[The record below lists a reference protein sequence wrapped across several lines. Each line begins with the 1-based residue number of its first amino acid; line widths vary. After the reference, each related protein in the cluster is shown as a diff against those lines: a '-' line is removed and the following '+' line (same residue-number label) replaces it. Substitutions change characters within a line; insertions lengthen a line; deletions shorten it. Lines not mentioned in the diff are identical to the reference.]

1 MSKELLLVVDAVAN
15 EKGVPESVIIE
26 ALEAALATAAKKRYH
41 EQDVLTRVSINPKDG
56 SYETFRRW
64 EVVADDVVM
73 ESPDRQTRLM
83 DAVDEVEGVEVGDYI
98 EEQIENPEFGR
109 IAAQAAKQVIVQR
122 VREAER
128 NQVVE
133 GWKDRVGELVTG
145 IVKRVERGNVYV
157 DLGGNAEAFIP
168 KDKAIPRDVVRAG
181 DRVRGY
187 LFDVRS
193 EPRGPQ
199 LFISRAAPEFMM
211 ELFKLEV
218 PEVGQGLVEI
228 KACARDPG
236 DRAKIAVIAYD
247 TRTDPIGAC
256 IGMRGSRVQAVSN
269 ELNGERVDI
278 VLWSDNP
285 AQFVINAM
293 APAEVQSIIVD
304 EEKHSMDLAVAEER
318 LAQAIGKGGQN
329 VRLASRLTGWQL
341 NVMTADQVLAKSE
354 AEQTAARQLFM
365 DKLEVDEEIASI
377 LVTEGCRGDG
387 GLLKDA
393 EESGY
398 VPGGELLAVEG
409 FDEDIV
415 EELRSRARDALL
427 NEALA
432 AEEEL
437 DEHQPAEDLLALD
450 GMDSDTAYALA
461 AHGVRT
467 VDDLGELGADEV
479 VEFGIDGLD
488 EARAA
493 ALILAARA
501 EEIARLEREA

>member
-1 MSKELLLVVDAVAN
+1 
-15 EKGVPESVIIE
+15 
-26 ALEAALATAAKKRYH
+26 
-41 EQDVLTRVSINPKDG
+41 
-56 SYETFRRW
+56 
-64 EVVADDVVM
+64 M
-73 ESPDRQTRLM
+73 ESPDRQVRLM
-83 DAVDEVEGVEVGDYI
+83 DAVDESEGAEVGDYI
-98 EEQIENPEFGR
+98 EEQIEIPVFGR
-109 IAAQAAKQVIVQR
+109 IAAPAAKLVFVQR
-122 VREAER
+122 GRAAER
-128 NQVVE
+128 AQVVDQ
-133 GWKDRVGELVTG
+133 WKDRVGELVTG
-145 IVKRVERGNVYV
+145 VVKRAERGNIYV

-168 KDKAIPRDVVRAG
+168 KEKGIPRDVLRAG

-193 EPRGPQ
+193 EIRGPQ

-236 DRAKIAVIAYD
+236 DRAKIAVLAYD

-304 EEKHSMDLAVAEER
+304 EEKHSMDLAVAEDK
-318 LAQAIGKGGQN
+318 LAQAIGRGGQN
-329 VRLASRLTGWQL
+329 VRLASRLSGWQL
-341 NVMTADQVLAKSE
+341 NVMTQDQVTAKSE
-354 AEQTAARQLFM
+354 AEQDAARALFQE
-365 DKLEVDEEIASI
+365 KLEVDEEIAGI
-377 LVTEGCRGDG
+377 LVSEGFTTV
-387 GLLKDA
+387 
-393 EESGY
+393 EEIAY
-398 VPGGELLAVEG
+398 VPVGELLAVEG

-427 NEALA
+427 NDALA
-432 AEEEL
+432 VEEGL
-437 DEHQPAEDLLALD
+437 DEHQPEEDLLGLE
-450 GMDSDTAYALA
+450 GMDEETAFALA
-461 AHGVRT
+461 AHGIRT
-467 VDDLGELGADEV
+467 ADDLGELGADEV
-479 VEFGIDGLD
+479 VEFGIEGLD

-501 EEIARLEREA
+501 EEIARLEREG

>member
-15 EKGVPESVIIE
+15 EKGVPESVILE
-26 ALEAALATAAKKRYH
+26 AIEAALASAAKKRYPD
-41 EQDVLTRVSINPKDG
+41 QDVLVRVAINPKDG

-73 ESPDRQTRLM
+73 ESPDRQVRLM
-83 DAVDEVEGVEVGDYI
+83 DAVDESEGAEVGDYI
-98 EEQIENPEFGR
+98 EEPIDNPDFGR

-128 NQVVE
+128 AQVVDQ
-133 GWKDRVGELVTG
+133 WKDRVGELVTG
-145 IVKRVERGNVYV
+145 IVKRAERGNIFV

-168 KDKAIPRDVVRAG
+168 KDKGIPRDVLRAG

-187 LFDVRS
+187 LYDVRT
-193 EPRGPQ
+193 EIRGPQ
-199 LFISRAAPEFMM
+199 LFISRAAPEFMI

-236 DRAKIAVIAYD
+236 DRAKIAVLAYD
-247 TRTDPIGAC
+247 NRTDPIGAC

-304 EEKHSMDLAVAEER
+304 EEKHSMDLAVAEDK
-318 LAQAIGKGGQN
+318 LAQAIGRGGQN
-329 VRLASRLTGWQL
+329 VRLASRLAGWQL
-341 NVMTADQVLAKSE
+341 NVMTQDQVAAKSE
-354 AEQTAARQLFM
+354 GEQAASRQLFV
-365 DKLEVDEEIASI
+365 DKLEVDEEIAGI
-377 LVTEGCRGDG
+377 LVSEGFSTV
-387 GLLKDA
+387 
-393 EESGY
+393 EEIAY
-398 VPGGELLAVEG
+398 VPVGELLAVEG

-415 EELRSRARDALL
+415 EELRARARESLLNDAL
-427 NEALA
+427 AV
-432 AEEEL
+432 EEEV
-437 DEHQPAEDLLALD
+437 DEHQPADDLLALE
-450 GMDSDTAYALA
+450 GMDDETAFALA
-461 AHGVRT
+461 GHGIRT
-467 VDDLGELGADEV
+467 ADDLGELGADEIA
-479 VEFGIDGLD
+479 EFGIDGLD

-501 EEIARLEREA
+501 EEIARLEREG

>member
-1 MSKELLLVVDAVAN
+1 MSKELLLVMEAVAN
-15 EKGVPESVIIE
+15 EKGVPREVIIE
-26 ALEAALATAAKKRYH
+26 AMEAALASAAKKRYH
-41 EQDVLTRVSINPKDG
+41 DQEVDIRVSIDPKSG
-56 SYETFRRW
+56 EYETFRRW

-73 ESPDRQTRLM
+73 ESPDRQIRLM
-83 DAVDEVEGVEVGDYI
+83 DAVDESEGAEVGDYI
-98 EEQIENPEFGR
+98 EEQIENPDFGR

-128 NQVVE
+128 AQVVDQ
-133 GWKDRVGELVTG
+133 WKDRVGELVTG
-145 IVKRVERGNVYV
+145 IVKRAERGNIFV
-157 DLGGNAEAFIP
+157 DLGGNAEAFIA
-168 KDKAIPRDVVRAG
+168 KDKGIPRDVLRAG

-187 LFDVRS
+187 LYDVRS

-199 LFISRAAPEFMM
+199 LFISRAAPEFMI

-236 DRAKIAVIAYD
+236 DRAKIAVLAHD
-247 TRTDPIGAC
+247 HRTDPIGAC

-278 VLWSDNP
+278 ILWSDNA

-304 EEKHSMDLAVAEER
+304 EEKHSMDLAVAEDR

-329 VRLASRLTGWQL
+329 VRLASRLSGWQL
-341 NVMTADQVLAKSE
+341 NVMTQDQVTAKSE
-354 AEQTAARQLFM
+354 AEQASARQLFM
-365 DKLEVDEEIASI
+365 DKLEVDEEIAGI
-377 LVTEGCRGDG
+377 LVSEGFNTV
-387 GLLKDA
+387 
-393 EESGY
+393 EEIAY
-398 VPGGELLAVEG
+398 VPVGELLAVEG

-437 DEHQPAEDLLALD
+437 DEHQPAADLIELD
-450 GMDSDTAYALA
+450 GMTEELA
-461 AHGVRT
+461 FTLASRGVVTR
-467 VDDLGELGADEV
+467 DDLADLATDELTDIEGVDE
-479 VEFGIDGLD
+479 ERAKTLIM
-488 EARAA
+488 EARKHWF
-493 ALILAARA
+493 
-501 EEIARLEREA
+501 E

>member
-15 EKGVPESVIIE
+15 EKGVPREVIIE
-26 ALEAALATAAKKRYH
+26 AIEAALASAAKKRYP
-41 EQDVLTRVSINPKDG
+41 EQDVAIRVVVDPKDG

-73 ESPDRQTRLM
+73 ESPDRQLRMM
-83 DAVDEVEGVEVGDYI
+83 DAVDESDGVEVGDFI
-98 EEQIENPEFGR
+98 EEQIESAEFGR

-128 NQVVE
+128 QQVVDA
-133 GWKDRVGELVTG
+133 WKDRVGELVNGT
-145 IVKRVERGNVYV
+145 VKRVERGNIYV

-168 KDKAIPRDVVRAG
+168 KDKGIPRDILRTG

-187 LFDVRS
+187 LYDVRS
-193 EPRGPQ
+193 EQRGPQ

-211 ELFKLEV
+211 ELFRLEV
-218 PEVGQGLVEI
+218 PEVGQGLVDI

-236 DRAKIAVIAYD
+236 DRAKIAVLAYD
-247 TRTDPIGAC
+247 NRTDPIGAC
-256 IGMRGSRVQAVSN
+256 IGMRGSRVQAVTN

-304 EEKHSMDLAVAEER
+304 EDKHSMDLAVAEEL
-318 LAQAIGKGGQN
+318 LAKAIGKGGQN

-341 NVMTADQVLAKSE
+341 NVMTADQVQAKSE
-354 AEQTAARQLFM
+354 AEQAVARQLFA
-365 DKLEVDEEIASI
+365 DKLEVDEEIAGI
-377 LVTEGCRGDG
+377 LVAEGFSTV
-387 GLLKDA
+387 
-393 EESGY
+393 EEIAY
-398 VPGGELLAVEG
+398 VPVGELLAVEG

-415 EELRSRARDALL
+415 EELRARARDALL

-437 DEHQPAEDLLALD
+437 DEHQPAEDLLTLE
-450 GMDSDTAYALA
+450 GMDEATAYVLA
-461 AHGVRT
+461 SRGVRT
-467 VDDLGELGADEV
+467 REDLAELAVDEITDIEDM
-479 VEFGIDGLD
+479 D
-488 EARAA
+488 EARAS
-493 ALILAARA
+493 ALIMEARKHWF
-501 EEIARLEREA
+501 E